1 MKTRALQ
8 VATLLLCACPAS
20 QTKLGGDTAVGN
32 AAEPLKVELT
42 QDQETEVAPGLKV
55 TLKSV
60 MYTHATDKTGR
71 SVNDS
76 FMQLDVTHDGKTES
90 VTLTRLFPDG
100 PVFTKVAKVQLA
112 IDYVD
117 AYHQPSTGA
126 VLVMR

>member
-1 MKTRALQ
+1 MRRIA
-8 VATLLLCACPAS
+8 LLLLLAACPAS
-20 QTKLGGDTAVGN
+20 QTKTEGIAPVGK
-32 AAEPLKVELT
+32 ATEPRKVELV
-42 QDQETEVAPGLKV
+42 QDQPADVAPGVSV

-76 FMQLDVTHDGKTES
+76 FMQLEITHGGKKEAITI
-90 VTLTRLFPDG
+90 TRLFPDG
-100 PVFTKVAKVQLA
+100 PRFTAVAGVQLA

-126 VLVMR
+126 VLVLP

>member
-1 MKTRALQ
+1 MRRIALLGI
-8 VATLLLCACPAS
+8 TLLFAACPAS
-20 QTKLGGDTAVGN
+20 QTKAEGATTVGK
-32 AAEPLKVELT
+32 ATEPRKVELV
-42 QDQETEVAPGLKV
+42 QDQPVDVAKGVSV

-76 FMQLDVTHDGKTES
+76 FMQLEVTHDGKTEAL
-90 VTLTRLFPDG
+90 TITRLFPDG
-100 PVFTKVAKVQLA
+100 PRYTTVAGVQLA

-126 VLVMR
+126 VLVLP